1 MQFLMNAIENS
12 LKAFLANPS
21 YPSAPPHKE
30 EDGKTYGE
38 VSRTRDVLP
47 CDSAMPCDSATNSA
61 PKALPSLMPHM

>member
-1 MQFLMNAIENS
+1 MQFLMSLIKNS
-12 LKAFLANPS
+12 LKDFLTNPS

-47 CDSAMPCDSATNSA
+47 CDSATNSA